1 MPMDNALDNFSNPE
15 AIQSYVYALEDPR
28 DKKIFYIGKGIG
40 NRVFA
45 HAKDALKERSKK
57 NEKISLIRE
66 IIREELEVK
75 SYIIKYGLS
84 DEEAIN
90 YEAIIIETLNKFDH
104 NLTNLVAGH
113 HTEKLFLS
121 TYAVEGMFGLEKIRS
136 LPRNSVILYIN
147 DKNFKK
153 GDSIAEIYDA
163 AKQAWVISKDKID
176 LIEHV
181 IVENKSVVIAMF
193 KNIQWYKVEEGKWFK
208 DKNKFKWGFKGMTF
222 YDMHYMNKQLPPKPN
237 MQTQRRYCLD
247 GKFINGID
255 LASW

>member
-1 MPMDNALDNFSNPE
+1 MSMDNALDNFSNPE

-57 NEKISLIRE
+57 TEKISLIRE
-66 IIREELEVK
+66 IIRKELEVK

-90 YEAIIIETLNKFDH
+90 YEAIIIETLKFDH
-104 NLTNLVAGH
+104 KLTNRVAGH

-121 TYAVEGMFGLEKIRS
+121 TYAVERMLGLEKIRS
-136 LPRNSVILYIN
+136 LPKNSVILYIN

-153 GDSIAEIYDA
+153 GNSIAEIYEA
-163 AKQAWVISKDKID
+163 AKQAWIINKEKLN

-193 KNIQWYKVEEGKWFK
+193 KNIQWYKVEEGKWIK
-208 DKNKFKWGFKGMTF
+208 DKKKFKWGFKGKSF
-222 YDMHYMNKQLPPKPN
+222 YDRQFMNKQLPPKPN

-247 GKFINGID
+247 GKSINDID